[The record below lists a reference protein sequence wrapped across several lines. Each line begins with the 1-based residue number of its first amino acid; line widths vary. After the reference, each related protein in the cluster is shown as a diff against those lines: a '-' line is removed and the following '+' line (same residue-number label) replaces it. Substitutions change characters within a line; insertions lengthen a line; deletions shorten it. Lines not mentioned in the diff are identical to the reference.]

1 MRKIVLLLYIL
12 IGQQIY
18 GNNVAI
24 NDSVKLYNIFE
35 SYYLNYNV
43 NYTDSCIYSLYDDYE
58 QNKDKR
64 LTKSYIDFLILSTD
78 YFIRTNNFKE
88 AETFN
93 DLYLSYLEQN
103 KKEISIDYCTTLYQR
118 SQISY
123 SMSRWEDAICF
134 CEMSLR
140 TLQQIDSIP
149 DILMKQ
155 IQQSL
160 YLYKLTLEKEDIE
173 YPLYKNSDL
182 TIDGCI
188 FKLAIQPDSI
198 VHQRMLSELTRLEN
212 SSSNFNEFQYIR
224 IFKSLANFYLANN
237 LLIQMDELLNRL
249 YVFYKKNDIKSAY
262 ANIIY
267 YFHGRLNACRGLLDD
282 AINTLNMSKDSYE
295 KSNIL
300 DTDYITLLGTLAQ
313 CYYFKGDYTKSKEII
328 DNSWNILTNELK
340 YSITPTIL
348 DDILS
353 IKALVYSSDNSD
365 SQNTAYNIYLELY
378 QKYKNNPSKFQ
389 IYNASLHGLLFLS
402 LIRHDYINAVKY
414 KIEIK
419 NDKRIPQSQRFSFM
433 EDIEKYL
440 WQHNDSSLIND
451 ILERDAF
458 LKRTAIESLG
468 YYSEIERTEMFNN
481 TSSQL
486 SLDMYLLE
494 KYNENPDVCS
504 LCYDNVLFYKNIF
517 LSSDKMIRD
526 ETRKSKNKELSILMD
541 EIDSIKRKIIYE
553 GIHNEEEINNWADSL
568 MTKQRL
574 MTSKIPIED
583 IIRNHINTWEDV
595 RDALAPNEVAIEI
608 VKILPIE
615 EWHNTAGEY
624 AALIVNKE
632 SIAPECVLLD
642 NVPEFSNELASAL
655 SFDPVL
661 VNELYLR
668 TNNLYHKFWK
678 KIEPKLFGKTRIYLS
693 LCDALNQVNFNF
705 IKNEHGQVL
714 SDKYELFILT
724 STNELC
730 NKKNYK
736 EDYKSAVVYGGVAF
750 DSSENKLKKEAA
762 KYEKLHDIKHLDV
775 RDVVERGKLCQLN
788 AAGEEADSIYSIMK
802 NSGINV
808 KIKKGIEANEESFK
822 SLNGCSPSIIHFA
835 THGFNLTYS
844 FSPDL
849 IKKNGFSSNLTGY
862 NKYTSA
868 MLSTGLMMAGAN
880 RVWKGE
886 TQIANVEDGILTSEE
901 ISYMDLSS
909 TDIVS
914 LAACKTGTGN
924 YNSLYG
930 IVGLPLSLKLA
941 GVKSVIVSLWN
952 VDDLATSLMMKSF
965 YEELLKTKNKYQ
977 SFRHAQQIVRDRY
990 PDPYYWAGFV
1000 IID

>member
-12 IGQQIY
+12 TGQQIY
-18 GNNVAI
+18 GNNAAI
-24 NDSVKLYNIFE
+24 NDSVKLYDIFE

-43 NYTDSCIYSLYDDYE
+43 NYTDSCIYSLYDYYE
-58 QNKDKR
+58 QNEDKR

-88 AETFN
+88 AEAFN
-93 DLYLSYLEQN
+93 DLYLYYLEQN
-103 KKEISIDYCTTLYQR
+103 KKDVSINYCTTLYQR

-123 SMSRWEDAICF
+123 SMSRWEDAIYF
-134 CEMSLR
+134 CEMSLKA
-140 TLQQIDSIP
+140 LQQIDSIP
-149 DILMKQ
+149 DVLTRQ

-160 YLYKLTLEKEDIE
+160 YLYKLTLEKEDLE
-173 YPLYKNSDL
+173 YPFYKKSDL

-188 FKLAIQPDSI
+188 IKLAIQPDSI
-198 VHQRMLSELTRLEN
+198 VHQRMLNELTRFEN

-249 YVFYKKNDIKSAY
+249 YDFYKKNGIKSAY

-267 YFHGRLNACRGLLDD
+267 FFHGKFNACKGLLDE
-282 AINTLNMSKDSYE
+282 AINVLNMSKASYE
-295 KSNIL
+295 KNNIL
-300 DTDYITLLGTLAQ
+300 DTDYITLLGTLSQ
-313 CYYFKGDYTKSKEII
+313 CYYFKGDYMKSKEII
-328 DNSWNILTNELK
+328 DNSWDILTKNLK
-340 YSITPTIL
+340 YGITPTIL

-378 QKYKNNPSKFQ
+378 HKYENNPNKFQ
-389 IYNASLHGLLFLS
+389 IYNTALHGLLFLS
-402 LIRHDYINAVKY
+402 LKRQDYEKAVQY
-414 KIEIK
+414 KNEIK
-419 NDKRIPQSQRFSFM
+419 NDKRFPPNLRFSFY
-433 EDIEKYL
+433 EEIEKHM
-440 WQHNDSSLIND
+440 WHQNDSALVKE

-458 LKRTAIESLG
+458 LKMEAIGSLG
-468 YYSEIERTEMFNN
+468 YYSEIERSEMFNN

-486 SLDMYLLE
+486 SLDMYILE
-494 KYNENPDVCS
+494 KYSDNPDVCS

-517 LSSDKMIRD
+517 LFSDKIIRD
-526 ETRKSKNKELSILMD
+526 EIFKSKNKKLSILMD
-541 EIDSIKRKIIYE
+541 EIDSVKRKIIYE
-553 GIHNEEEINNWADSL
+553 GAQNEEEINNWADSL
-568 MTKQRL
+568 MKKQRL
-574 MTSKIPIED
+574 VTSKIPID
-583 IIRNHINTWEDV
+583 IIKNHINTWEDV

-608 VKILPIE
+608 VKYLPLE

-624 AALIVNKE
+624 AALIIHKE

-642 NVPEFSNELASAL
+642 KLSEFSYEFARAL
-655 SFDPVL
+655 SFDPIL
-661 VNELYLR
+661 VNELYLQ
-668 TNNLYHKFWK
+668 TNNLYYKLWK
-678 KIEPKLFGKTRIYLS
+678 KIEPKLYGKTCIYLS
-693 LCDALNQVNFNF
+693 LCDALTQVNFNF
-705 IKNEHGQVL
+705 IKNEQDQFL

-730 NKKNYK
+730 NKQSYK

-750 DSSENKLKKEAA
+750 DSSVQNMRKESA
-762 KYEKLHDIKHLDV
+762 KYEKLYEIKHLDV
-775 RDVVERGKLCQLN
+775 RNVVERGKLCQLN
-788 AAGEEADSIYSIMK
+788 AASEEADSIYSIMK
-802 NSGINV
+802 DSGINV
-808 KIKKGIEANEESFK
+808 KIEKGIEANEESFK
-822 SLNGCSPSIIHFA
+822 SLNGCSPNIIHLA
-835 THGFNLTYS
+835 THGFNLTYN
-844 FSPDL
+844 FSPDK
-849 IKKNGFSSNLTGY
+849 IKKDGFSSNLTSY

-880 RVWKGE
+880 RVWNGE

-909 TDIVS
+909 TYIVS

-930 IVGLPLSLKLA
+930 IVGLPLSFKLA
-941 GVKSVIVSLWN
+941 GVKSIIVSLWN
-952 VDDLATSLMMKSF
+952 VGDLATSLMMKSF

-977 SFRHAQQIVRDRY
+977 SFRHAQQIVRDKY